1 MNEKS
6 ESNISSNTSTL
17 TNMTIED
24 IEATMLGQELNIEF
38 SNVAKKARQRYENYM
53 ITRNRKIIKNEDGVV
68 IPKIN
73 VYHATRDYILILN
86 GKLLLFIIYC
96 ALNICGSDIQLTDL
110 LRFAREGI
118 LSYYDFKK
126 LLPEK
131 LEDVKLS
138 LTKYHSL
145 CYISQRTFIFDLQNF
160 LSHFPDIKRSLKVPK
175 LIVLVRRYIEDL
187 CLPTA
192 LFNYVDKLM
201 ELLPSNLNYG
211 YHIPNF
217 EARAM
222 AYILFILKLIFG
234 IDGYR
239 EKEISDSTKRINSQF
254 KKLET
259 SIKLFNF
266 EAWREYIEYRE
277 IILTKYYY
285 PSIFNSEYKLD
296 QPYENYVSMLD
307 NCQPMTFNVYNPDE
321 KLTRHRKINI
331 HKNTVTKELVQKLL
345 NLHDEKPAAMLNFE
359 CSFTPLKDAFQVIL
373 ESPLKAIINTNLV
386 TDFSDDVLEYYFDPK
401 QLVDLFADYEIEL
414 ATKTATFPK
423 NFSFEK
429 PVTAPLRP
437 QTMNKDMKLSHE
449 TIAEKK
455 WIKNLVKQERENR
468 RRKEQEKVTY
478 HIKTMS
484 NVLKKR
490 FSLRKSI
497 NKKISRKEKYGNNL
511 EYDEI
516 ADTDE
521 AFSNKHEE
529 LTFVH
534 PDFNLWHRKM
544 RMKVLNIK
552 RFKEAVKKL
561 PKTLVWLLNVASKVI
576 HQDPESIYFH
586 LMMLESEFTDYYE
599 PLELTDNELEI
610 KCKNPN
616 SIENCLHTWW

>member
-1 MNEKS
+1 M
-6 ESNISSNTSTL
+6 
-17 TNMTIED
+17 
-24 IEATMLGQELNIEF
+24 
-38 SNVAKKARQRYENYM
+38 
-53 ITRNRKIIKNEDGVV
+53 
-68 IPKIN
+68 
-73 VYHATRDYILILN
+73 
-86 GKLLLFIIYC
+86 
-96 ALNICGSDIQLTDL
+96 
-110 LRFAREGI
+110 
-118 LSYYDFKK
+118 
-126 LLPEK
+126 
-131 LEDVKLS
+131 
-138 LTKYHSL
+138 
-145 CYISQRTFIFDLQNF
+145 
-160 LSHFPDIKRSLKVPK
+160 
-175 LIVLVRRYIEDL
+175 
-187 CLPTA
+187 
-192 LFNYVDKLM
+192 
-201 ELLPSNLNYG
+201 
-211 YHIPNF
+211 
-217 EARAM
+217 
-222 AYILFILKLIFG
+222 
-234 IDGYR
+234 
-239 EKEISDSTKRINSQF
+239 
-254 KKLET
+254 
-259 SIKLFNF
+259 FNF

-455 WIKNLVKQERENR
+455 WIKNLIKQEKENR

-497 NKKISRKEKYGNNL
+497 KKKISRREKYRNSL

-561 PKTLVWLLNVASKVI
+561 PKTPMDTKARTNHIPFDFEQLVNIYIINCSWG
-576 HQDPESIYFH
+576 SIWCII
-586 LMMLESEFTDYYE
+586 S
-599 PLELTDNELEI
+599 
-610 KCKNPN
+610 
-616 SIENCLHTWW
+616 